1 MGKNG
6 GVKVVMTPRKLRRIV
21 SDSESEHDNSDN
33 WILDSCLDSVS
44 SPPDHEQKDD
54 DNFPSF
60 QPSSPSS
67 SRDIAKEERG
77 YESLATPVVRH
88 RAYKDSNGSPT
99 RLGRSYYVG
108 SFSRSSN
115 NTSPNFNRKP
125 KRKRSLPPSESF
137 GSSPKHKWR
146 RRARTPCEI
155 FKEKLSRRRRSRFA
169 FSLVNSH
176 ERHSTK
182 TLSLS
187 SKKTGLPSITIRT
200 DKDSQSIDL
209 SLSFA
214 RTKKEGR
221 SSRLS
226 LTPGPSPS
234 LVVPTQKCSRPGC
247 ATQISVDEPLGSQC
261 ETCKLKKPFRI
272 VRRKEARQRK
282 ETSGPTPI
290 VSKYFSP
297 STRAVTVFSSS
308 DDEGEDSEDETPLS
322 KLFLASSEAKSSS
335 PKATAL
341 SDASTLFD
349 HDNNVDLQTV
359 ETSHRVIKFHST
371 TSPCALAEDD
381 SETEVPETPEKP
393 KSSSSVQHLTPLS
406 SISPKPKSHILKS
419 ALKNTSNRFSS
430 PEIPF
435 WAGDNDLNGSRSG
448 HGMITVRRSVSF
460 APEIEQYSDVGEGVR
475 EVEVVGEDDEEPS
488 SIQKVEHSSAQ
499 ATEGEHE
506 EESCTL
512 IGRNKVQE
520 KKDTKNRGKKGKG
533 KKVDKG
539 KGKMRAEDYAI
550 EEEEHIGQDHTV
562 ELARLEL
569 DPQQQQNEENVEL
582 FKEAVARTTQNSIRE
597 QHRTTMNGLLIPL
610 SVGEPSSS
618 SRSTRSLSRINSDPT
633 ISSPPSLNPNSHSST
648 TNPNYLPRS
657 TTPSLQGGYRSSS
670 RAPSLLHES
679 YNSKFDN
686 NNTFNNK
693 NIHPPPTVMS
703 HTTFIHTDPNEEYQN
718 LSSLCQSLKSIFR
731 SERLKKLEL
740 EDSKNSTP
748 LVSSRSPQ
756 PISTTPSLRSHGF
769 GLINFR
775 GYYRFIFDTMSSRGF
790 PVDCVYAQLL
800 AKEIQ
805 SKLGGS
811 SLRFGIYPPISTRS
825 KMTSRIAEF
834 PCECQSQSRASHSSP
849 EPPITTYPYS
859 STTTDSEPN
868 ASHHIIGKICGGTVR
883 IEVNGSWLE
892 DFDNLPV
899 CKVTVEVIHPT
910 RTGPTEEKVEDVRE
924 DDERI
929 SEQVRLTL
937 VEGKPEVRR
946 KYGRNGTRRC

>member
-21 SDSESEHDNSDN
+21 SDSEFEHDNSDN

-60 QPSSPSS
+60 QPSSLQETSQ
-67 SRDIAKEERG
+67 RRKEDMNL
-77 YESLATPVVRH
+77 SQLQ
-88 RAYKDSNGSPT
+88 
-99 RLGRSYYVG
+99 L
-108 SFSRSSN
+108 SSN

-125 KRKRSLPPSESF
+125 KRKRSLPLSKSF
-137 GSSPKHKWR
+137 GSSPKHKRR
-146 RRARTPCEI
+146 RRARTPSEI
-155 FKEKLSRRRRSRFA
+155 FKGKLSRRRRSRFA

-176 ERHSTK
+176 ERHLTK

-221 SSRLS
+221 SSRIS

-272 VRRKEARQRK
+272 VGRKEARQRK
-282 ETSGPTPI
+282 TSGPTPI
-290 VSKYFSP
+290 LSKYFSP
-297 STRAVTVFSSS
+297 STRAVTVFSPS
-308 DDEGEDSEDETPLS
+308 DDEGEDSEDETPLFKSFLTSS
-322 KLFLASSEAKSSS
+322 KAKSSS
-335 PKATAL
+335 PNATAF

-349 HDNNVDLQTV
+349 NDNNVDLQTV

-371 TSPCALAEDD
+371 TSPCALAEGD
-381 SETEVPETPEKP
+381 SETEVPETPERPKP
-393 KSSSSVQHLTPLS
+393 SSSSVPRSPPNSTS
-406 SISPKPKSHILKS
+406 ESPKPKPHILKS

-430 PEIPF
+430 PEIPLSTY
-435 WAGDNDLNGSRSG
+435 WTGDNNLNGSRSG
-448 HGMITVRRSVSF
+448 HDVIMVRRSVSF
-460 APEIEQYSDVGEGVR
+460 APEIEQYSDVEEGVR
-475 EVEVVGEDDEEPS
+475 EVEVVGEDDEGPS
-488 SIQKVEHSSAQ
+488 SIRKVGQGSAH
-499 ATEGEHE
+499 ATEGEHG
-506 EESCTL
+506 EESCTP

-610 SVGEPSSS
+610 SMGESSS
-618 SRSTRSLSRINSDPT
+618 SSFRSTRSLSRINSDPT
-633 ISSPPSLNPNSHSST
+633 ISSFPSLNANPHSST

-686 NNTFNNK
+686 NTFNNK

-703 HTTFIHTDPNEEYQN
+703 HTTFINTDPNEEYQN

-731 SERLKKLEL
+731 SERLKKSLEL
-740 EDSKNSTP
+740 QDSKKSTP

-756 PISTTPSLRSHGF
+756 PISTTVTPSLSHGF

-825 KMTSRIAEF
+825 QMTSRIAEF

-883 IEVNGSWLE
+883 IEVNGSW
-892 DFDNLPV
+892 
-899 CKVTVEVIHPT
+899 
-910 RTGPTEEKVEDVRE
+910 TGPTEEKVEDVRE

-929 SEQVRLTL
+929 LEQVRLTL